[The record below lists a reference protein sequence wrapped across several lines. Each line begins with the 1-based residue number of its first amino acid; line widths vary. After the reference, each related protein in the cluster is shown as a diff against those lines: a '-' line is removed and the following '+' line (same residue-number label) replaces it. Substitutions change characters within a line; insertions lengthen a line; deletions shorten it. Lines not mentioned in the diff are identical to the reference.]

1 MRPAPRLALRPAVAA
16 LQHHHRRFIPC
27 SPPQLSSSSSSRRP
41 ASSSSQSPSQP
52 DRESAER
59 WLESNG
65 FRPIWNGRAPATPLS
80 AAQWTFTRRSRT
92 PSCHARGGGKEQP
105 AARACWR
112 RQEPSTASRVP
123 GSGPRSAFGFP
134 ASCTFTAPSP
144 ISSPGSPSPSRI
156 RWCQRTC
163 RTQRCAAH
171 LLAAAIGLSV
181 ALASRDAPGYL
192 ALDSVSFLKL

>member
-112 RQEPSTASRVP
+112 PVQPLVFLAADPGAPSVSL
-123 GSGPRSAFGFP
+123 P
-134 ASCTFTAPSP
+134 AAPSP